1 MLEDF
6 LLEVVRP
13 ETLKSEKD
21 PFKQKSSVEDKLL
34 NL

>member
-6 LLEVVRP
+6 LLGVVRP
-13 ETLKSEKD
+13 ETLKKD
-21 PFKQKSSVEDKLL
+21 LFMQKSSVEDKLL